1 MISWKRTA
9 VAAVV
14 VVGLVTGCSS
24 SGGGGRNA
32 ASTSPTPSNTVA
44 APFDA
49 TVSLSD
55 FSATCREVACWLP
68 TQWEPKLVKGE
79 TVSLRDK
86 WPMDGM
92 PVRVVCETTGE
103 TYRDQTGQD
112 TDAWYG
118 ILVPSDK
125 LQPLRHCRKAMAMLA
140 TLVPPGSRVGPASGH
155 LLVRIRLSARPV
167 TRLYG
172 VTGRASPL

>member
-92 PVRVVCETTGE
+92 SVRVVCETTGE

-125 LQPLRHCRKAMAMLA
+125 LQPLSPGTGPKALPKSDGYVGYVGAA
-140 TLVPPGSRVGPASGH
+140 WIKGGSGKRAPAC
-155 LLVRIRLSARPV
+155 
-167 TRLYG
+167 
-172 VTGRASPL
+172 

>member
-1 MISWKRTA
+1 VLVI
-9 VAAVV
+9 AVV
-14 VVGLVTGCSS
+14 LALVTGCGSS
-24 SGGGGRNA
+24 DGSGRNA
-32 ASTSPTPSNTVA
+32 ASAGLASSSTVT

-55 FSATCREVACWLP
+55 FSATCREVVCWLP
-68 TQWEPKLVKGE
+68 TQWEPKLIKGE

-92 PVRVVCETTGE
+92 TVRVVCETTGE
-103 TYRDQTGQD
+103 TYRDQTGHD

-125 LQPLRHCRKAMAMLA
+125 LEPLVH
-140 TLVPPGSRVGPASGH
+140 GVGPKALPKSDGY
-155 LLVRIRLSARPV
+155 VGYVGAAWIKGGSDKQAP
-167 TRLYG
+167 
-172 VTGRASPL
+172 AC